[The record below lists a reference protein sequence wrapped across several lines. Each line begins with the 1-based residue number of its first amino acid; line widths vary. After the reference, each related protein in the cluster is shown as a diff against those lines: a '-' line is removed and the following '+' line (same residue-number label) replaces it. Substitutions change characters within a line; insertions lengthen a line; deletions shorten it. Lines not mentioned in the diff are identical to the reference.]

1 MFLEENIVFVVATV
15 FILGIA
21 CFWSVMCYLIAVAY
35 YRHYYSQN
43 RNMFEE
49 DGKETSDNELIDTV
63 SYEYLDYP
71 SNRPNEGHRVN
82 KFNSI

>member
-1 MFLEENIVFVVATV
+1 MFLEENIVFVVAAI

-35 YRHYYSQN
+35 YRYHHLHN

-49 DGKETSDNELIDTV
+49 EGKETSDNEIVNTL
-63 SYEYLDYP
+63 SHESLDDP
-71 SNRPNEGHRVN
+71 
-82 KFNSI
+82 